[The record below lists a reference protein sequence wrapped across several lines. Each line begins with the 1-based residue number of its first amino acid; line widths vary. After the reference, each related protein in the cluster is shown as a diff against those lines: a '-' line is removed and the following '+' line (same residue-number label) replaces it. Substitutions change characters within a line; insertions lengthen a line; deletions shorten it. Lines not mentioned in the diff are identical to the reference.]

1 MLEVEIQNDNLYI
14 IIQIQKMIVML
25 EVDYNSIFKI

>member
-14 IIQIQKMIVML
+14 IIQLQVTLATIM
-25 EVDYNSIFKI
+25 YTNSIFE